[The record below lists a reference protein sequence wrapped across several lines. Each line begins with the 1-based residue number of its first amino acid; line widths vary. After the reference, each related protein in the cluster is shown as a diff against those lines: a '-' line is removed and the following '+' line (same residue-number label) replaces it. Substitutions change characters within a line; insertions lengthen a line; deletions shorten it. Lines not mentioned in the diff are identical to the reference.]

1 MAVDLEVLVDE
12 EQERVLLG
20 RSHAGGM
27 ETSCWDPVE
36 QSDMMNLLLTAHLI
50 SAIHSGTTHALIGCS
65 AWDDAPP
72 GCTLGG
78 GVSPDYRSI
87 LCCEDSIGFDLLPLL
102 VIPPTMLVGLSII
115 TAGQI
120 Q

>member
-72 GCTLGG
+72 RVHPGRWSLTGLQKH
-78 GVSPDYRSI
+78 
-87 LCCEDSIGFDLLPLL
+87 L
-102 VIPPTMLVGLSII
+102 VLRGLHWL
-115 TAGQI
+115 
-120 Q
+120 